1 MDRACRLRRV
11 LGGGA
16 ALLAAGL
23 AYALWVRFTGLA
35 LPCPIRAVT
44 GLLCPGC
51 GVTRMCLALLRG
63 DSGAAW
69 EANPVLLIL
78 LPVLGLLAVRMT
90 LRYVREGRL
99 AGPRW
104 ENALCWALVA
114 LLIAWGVVRNLPL
127 TH

>member
-63 DSGAAW
+63 DWGAAW

-99 AGPRW
+99 AGSRW

>member
-63 DSGAAW
+63 DWGAAW
-69 EANPVLLIL
+69 DANPALLIL
-78 LPVLGLLAVRMT
+78 LPVLGLLAVRMI
-90 LRYVREGRL
+90 LRYVREGRPT
-99 AGPRW
+99 GPRW
-104 ENALCWALVA
+104 ENALCWALAA
-114 LLIAWGVVRNLPL
+114 LLIVWGVVRNLPL

>member
-23 AYALWVRFTGLA
+23 AYALWVRLTGLA

-63 DSGAAW
+63 DWGAAW
-69 EANPVLLIL
+69 DANPALLIL
-78 LPVLGLLAVRMT
+78 LPVLGLLAVRMI

-104 ENALCWALVA
+104 ENALCWALAA
-114 LLIAWGVVRNLPL
+114 LLIVWGVVRNLPL
-127 TH
+127 AH